1 MENALPVVPQDWR
14 ALWKIK
20 TTNSSR
26 STQLTSS
33 GSPLPPS
40 SGKPA
45 TPEEAEATVEPV
57 KMSKAARK
65 RANRNARMA
74 AIANTATCTAP
85 SAVIANCP
93 SLSPLQDMKIPSDK
107 PEPPADP
114 GDSASGSPR
123 QNNKRPLSRG
133 TGQQTDISG
142 ESPSRDP
149 DERSESYRTGSG
161 RPQTHPETS
170 PSYAIFEFA
179 SAASA
184 TEAYEMVNKASTING
199 KTFIVDFC
207 GTKSKLNP
215 KQLLDCGE
223 LDMLTLFVSG
233 LKFLPP
239 FYEIRKSFP
248 SAFDVC
254 FGGSGR
260 RTPNKKR
267 HLPDNS
273 CIFVMFASEEAA
285 REAFSQET
293 VIDGQRVQ
301 VQYAY
306 KSAGSL
312 KLKYEPTDFSLVWG
326 GSSYAR
332 LNRNNVVFIFTGSS

>member
-123 QNNKRPLSRG
+123 QNNKRPLSRYN
-133 TGQQTDISG
+133 TA
-142 ESPSRDP
+142 E
-149 DERSESYRTGSG
+149 ERANKRIFLGNLPLEI
-161 RPQTHPETS
+161 PMNEVKAIVPE
-170 PSYAIFEFA
+170 
-179 SAASA
+179 
-184 TEAYEMVNKASTING
+184 V
-199 KTFIVDFC
+199 VD
-207 GTKSKLNP
+207 
-215 KQLLDCGE
+215 
-223 LDMLTLFVSG
+223 
-233 LKFLPP
+233 
-239 FYEIRKSFP
+239 
-248 SAFDVC
+248 
-254 FGGSGR
+254 
-260 RTPNKKR
+260 
-267 HLPDNS
+267 
-273 CIFVMFASEEAA
+273 
-285 REAFSQET
+285 
-293 VIDGQRVQ
+293 
-301 VQYAY
+301 
-306 KSAGSL
+306 L
-312 KLKYEPTDFSLVWG
+312 KLIPKPAQGEG
-326 GSSYAR
+326 
-332 LNRNNVVFIFTGSS
+332 